1 MSERE
6 FWEAVPVLVASFA
19 LLCCCCTVVIGGGVG
34 AFFYFR
40 SRRQPL
46 PASAATVEGQSRP
59 ASAPPAA
66 PASFVPTM
74 GGAPPAAGL
83 QATPA
88 EPPAPFGLPVEPPSG
103 PAPEAPS
110 VPPLAG
116 TRGEQGPAGPIEP
129 DDIRAKLLALN
140 GPDKPYVVQATGY
153 KIAIA
158 PTAITGYL
166 LEISFNYAEKVAR
179 FVESN
184 PLAAEQSIRTD
195 ARQVLEAEGW
205 TVRE

>member
-6 FWEAVPVLVASFA
+6 FLELLPALLTATV
-19 LLCCCCTVVIGGGVG
+19 LLCCCCVVLIGGGVG

-40 SRRQPL
+40 RQRKPV
-46 PASAATVEGQSRP
+46 PAAAATVEGQSRP
-59 ASAPPAA
+59 ASPP
-66 PASFVPTM
+66 PASFVPAM
-74 GGAPPAAGL
+74 GGVPKAAEPPAAPPPAAPSPFNL
-83 QATPA
+83 PA
-88 EPPAPFGLPVEPPSG
+88 EPPAPAAEPPSA
-103 PAPEAPS
+103 PAPEASIAP
-110 VPPLAG
+110 A
-116 TRGEQGPAGPIEP
+116 AGPIEP

-166 LEISFNYAEKVAR
+166 LEIAFDYVEKVAR

-184 PLAAEQSIRTD
+184 PLAAEPSIRFD

>member
-1 MSERE
+1 MSEQD
-6 FWEAVPVLVASFA
+6 FLEALPALLTATV
-19 LLCCCCTVVIGGGVG
+19 LLCCCCVVLIGGGVG

-40 SRRQPL
+40 SRRKPG
-46 PASAATVEGQSRP
+46 PAAAATVEGQSRP
-59 ASAPPAA
+59 VSTPPASFVPSMGGVPQAAEPPAA
-66 PASFVPTM
+66 PAPA
-74 GGAPPAAGL
+74 GPPSPFGL
-83 QATPA
+83 PA
-88 EPPAPFGLPVEPPSG
+88 EPPAPAAEPPSA
-103 PAPEAPS
+103 PAPEAPIA
-110 VPPLAG
+110 PA
-116 TRGEQGPAGPIEP
+116 AGPIEP

-140 GPDKPYVVQATGY
+140 GSDKPYVVQATGY

-166 LEISFNYAEKVAR
+166 LEIAFDYVEKVAR

-184 PLAAEQSIRTD
+184 PLAAEPSIRFD